1 MTNDEK
7 TLVGTA
13 LADIIAYIAERD
25 PNASDFVRLFETKHY
40 QLVETLLGMDKKPRA
55 MGFINTRKETN
66 E

>member
-25 PNASDFVRLFETKHY
+25 PNANDFVRLFETKHHT
-40 QLVETLLGMDKKPRA
+40 LVETLLGADKKPRA